1 MNPEENNQ
9 EVDMVR
15 CPKCRGP
22 MEQREARGHY
32 GAKLSIFQCP
42 ECFGIWVDGEA
53 VTAISRDSALEAEA
67 DVSIEDISTEPRQ
80 IAAFCPRCETNLME
94 QTGGGLPKGL
104 HVDFCTGCHGYW
116 FDKGELMIF
125 KTYQE
130 EKRRQF
136 RASEEERRRKQKISL
151 PATTPERVLKFL
163 NTKIGPDFF

>member
-1 MNPEENNQ
+1 ML
-9 EVDMVR
+9 R
-15 CPKCRGP
+15 CPMCRGP

-32 GAKLSIFQCP
+32 GANLLIFQCP
-42 ECFGIWVDGEA
+42 ECSGIWVDGEA

-67 DVSIEDISTEPRQ
+67 DVSIEEISTEPREV
-80 IAAFCPRCETNLME
+80 AAFCPHCEIHLME

-130 EKRRQF
+130 EKRKRYRQ
-136 RASEEERRRKQKISL
+136 SEEERRAKKKIIL
-151 PATTPERVLKFL
+151 PTTTPEIVLKFL
-163 NTKIGPDFF
+163 NTKVSPGFF